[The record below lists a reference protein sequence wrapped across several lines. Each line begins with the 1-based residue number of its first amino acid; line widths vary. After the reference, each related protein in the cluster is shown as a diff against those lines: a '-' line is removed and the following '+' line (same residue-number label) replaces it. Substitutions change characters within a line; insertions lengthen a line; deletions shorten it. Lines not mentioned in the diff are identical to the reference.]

1 MPGSQLD
8 RPARSVST
16 YRHPVQEG
24 LIGCILESEV
34 EIFWP
39 SLLQPMLMLLL
50 DLGRLTASIP
60 RTWSRSR
67 LFQWLG
73 IPNRP
78 GLGHFLGLIRLN
90 LGWVGHQPFSN
101 WRLWCCSLVV
111 IGHSKNASFPVAN
124 EHPGQ
129 LLSMGRFASRPSC
142 VCILIS
148 ESTS

>member
-24 LIGCILESEV
+24 LVGCILESEV
-34 EIFWP
+34 GIFWP

-78 GLGHFLGLIRLN
+78 GLGHFLSMLN
-90 LGWVGHQPFSN
+90 LGLPILGGRYFQEFLKSQWGSRCFHFTYIPLALMGLRSKFPHAPKGLEKAFS
-101 WRLWCCSLVV
+101 RLTT
-111 IGHSKNASFPVAN
+111 F
-124 EHPGQ
+124 
-129 LLSMGRFASRPSC
+129 
-142 VCILIS
+142 
-148 ESTS
+148 